1 MRERTDS
8 FFAWY
13 VDCVEKIKF
22 MQYLSGVL
30 SMANAQDLH
39 TQSQQKNRDHKF
51 EEQMTHDLLVALHSP
66 RVVIETISPCVDGG
80 KYPAKAIVDQYVN
93 VSATIFMDGHD
104 KIAARLLWQ
113 KKDTKESH
121 TVLMHPLGNDRW
133 SAGFLPISTGLH
145 IFAIEAW
152 FDRWS
157 TYRDELRKKTDAGV
171 ATAVDIQE
179 GKILAAEICQFGIQ
193 KKARHSRALH
203 QLQRQL
209 EFANDAESTQLLLS
223 NTVDTF
229 MRLYDVHR
237 FLHRSPALTIDV
249 ERTAA
254 GFSSWYELFPR
265 SQLSHAENN
274 SISNHDGKLPHGT
287 FDDVIARL
295 PAIHAMGFDVLYFPP
310 IHPIG
315 KTHRK
320 GRNNSLIAGPD
331 DPGSPYAIGA
341 AEGGH
346 DAVHPDLGGIEAFR
360 RLRAA
365 ALDYGIEIA
374 LDFAVQCSPDHPW
387 LEQHPDWFAWRPDGS
402 IRYAENPPKK
412 YEDIVNVNF
421 YAEGAQPALWQALRD
436 VVLGWVEEGVKIFR
450 VDNPHTKPLPFWQ
463 WLIAD
468 VRAQHPDVIFLSEAF
483 TRPAM
488 MYELAKIGFTQ
499 SYTYF
504 TWRNSKQELT
514 DYLLELTTAEPRDF
528 FRPHFFVNTP
538 DINPYYLQ
546 SSGRGG
552 FKIRAALAATLSGL
566 WGMYSGFELCE
577 AESVPGKEEY
587 WYSEKYEIKP
597 RDWNAPGNIIALI
610 TRLNRIR
617 RENAALQTHLGLRFL
632 DSGNDQVLYFAK
644 TTFDHSNIILV
655 AISLD
660 PHHPQEAYLEIPF
673 DLLAT
678 AIERGVSH
686 HEMRSEKLSLDALPV
701 EELLRDQHLT
711 WHGAR
716 QHWYFDPNE
725 LPLGIWRVSVPER
738 DRSQQRDESAHDR
751 HAEFDLENAAH
762 GGRA

>member
-1 MRERTDS
+1 
-8 FFAWY
+8 
-13 VDCVEKIKF
+13 
-22 MQYLSGVL
+22 
-30 SMANAQDLH
+30 MANMQDSLQSN
-39 TQSQQKNRDHKF
+39 QSQPKNRPQDF
-51 EEQMTHDLLVALHSP
+51 EGQPSPALIAALHSP
-66 RVVIETISPCVDGG
+66 RVVIESISPCVDDGR
-80 KYPAKAIVDQYVN
+80 YPAKAVVN
-93 VSATIFMDGHD
+93 QHVSISATIFMDGHD
-104 KIAARLLWQ
+104 QIAARVIWQ
-113 KKDTKESH
+113 KEVLQSEAGQNKGSKESQS
-121 TVLMHPLGNDRW
+121 VSMSPLGNDRW
-133 SAGFLPISTGLH
+133 EAGFVPISTGPH
-145 IFAIEAW
+145 IFVIEAW
-152 FDRWS
+152 FDRWG
-157 TYRDELRKKTDAGV
+157 TYREELRKKTEAGV

-179 GKILAAEICQFGIQ
+179 GKLLATEISEFAIQ
-193 KKARHSRALH
+193 KKARHARALH

-209 EFANDAESTQLLLS
+209 EFSNDAEATQLLLS
-223 NTVDTF
+223 KTVDTF

-237 FLHRSPALTIDV
+237 FLHRSAPLSIDV
-249 ERTAA
+249 ERRAA
-254 GFSSWYELFPR
+254 GFASWYELFPR
-265 SQLSHAENN
+265 SQLTDTTTA
-274 SISNHDGKLPHGT
+274 DGSAQLRHGT

-315 KTHRK
+315 KKHRK
-320 GRNNSLIAGPD
+320 GRNNSLIATAD

-346 DAVHPDLGGIEAFR
+346 DAVHPALGGIEAFR
-360 RLRAA
+360 RLRTA

-387 LEQHPDWFAWRPDGS
+387 LEQHPEWFAWRPDGS

-421 YAEGAQPALWQALRD
+421 YAEGAQPALWVALRD
-436 VVLGWVEEGVKIFR
+436 VVRSWVEEGVKIFR

-468 VRAQHPDVIFLSEAF
+468 IRAQHPDVIFLAEAF

-504 TWRNSKQELT
+504 TWRNNKQELS
-514 DYLLELTTAEPRDF
+514 DYLIELTSTEARDF

-577 AESVPGKEEY
+577 AEPVPGKEEY

-597 RDWNAPGNIIALI
+597 RDWNAPGNIIPLI
-610 TRLNRIR
+610 SCLNRIR
-617 RENAALQTHLGLRFL
+617 HENPALQTHLGLQFL
-632 DSGNDQVLYFAK
+632 ASGNDQVLYFVK
-644 TTFDHSNIILV
+644 STFDCSNIILV

-660 PHHPQEAYLEIPF
+660 PHHPQEAHLEVPLK
-673 DLLAT
+673 LLTEGNRRDAHGLL
-678 AIERGVSH
+678 IGNQFP
-686 HEMRSEKLSLDALPV
+686 LDELHV
-701 EELLRDQHLT
+701 EELLRGQHLV
-711 WHGAR
+711 WRGAW

-725 LPLGIWRVSVPER
+725 LPLGIWRITLPDSHAAAPR
-738 DRSQQRDESAHDR
+738 DHLDTNNYLDTNDYLNTNNAA
-751 HAEFDLENAAH
+751 HAEFDLEHAPH
-762 GGRA
+762 GGNA